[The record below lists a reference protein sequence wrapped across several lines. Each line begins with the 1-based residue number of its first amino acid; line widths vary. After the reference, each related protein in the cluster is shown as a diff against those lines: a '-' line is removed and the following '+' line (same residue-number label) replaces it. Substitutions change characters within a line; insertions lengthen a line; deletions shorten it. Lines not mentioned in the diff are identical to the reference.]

1 MEGKKWYQKV
11 SNWLFIAALLVL
23 IPILITN
30 ISIMFQAN
38 NEKDKV
44 PNIFGYKPF
53 IVLSGSMETEIRVG
67 DMIITKMTDPK
78 TLGKDDVIA
87 FRDHENTVTTHR
99 IIDVIEKDGKKY
111 FVTKG
116 DNNDS
121 QDENLVELNDVEGIY
136 ITRIPGVGNIFNEL
150 AKPSTIIIL
159 ILGITVIFVLLF
171 QISNKKLK
179 EQERKELLEYKNQQK
194 EAKKQIENKQKEEKY
209 KEKQDKYKKE
219 KQDEYKKDQKLIKQQ
234 EFEEYKRK
242 KQEEEQQNEYEKE
255 RQEFLEYKRM
265 KEEEQKLK
273 EQQEFEEYKRMKEQK
288 EYEKER
294 QEFLE
299 YKRMMEEKR
308 KSSNQQNF
316 SKNTNPN
323 KKQNYNKN
331 AKRNNAHKYKN
342 NKKHNN
348 RA

>member
-78 TLGKDDVIA
+78 TLKKDDVIA

-121 QDENLVELNDVEGIY
+121 QDENLVELKDVEGIY
-136 ITRIPGVGNIFNEL
+136 IPRIPGVGNIFNEL
-150 AKPSTIIIL
+150 AKPTTIIIL
-159 ILGITVIFVLLF
+159 FLGVTVIFVLLF
-171 QISNKKLK
+171 QISNKKLRQQQQD
-179 EQERKELLEYKNQQK
+179 EILEYKNNQK
-194 EAKKQIENKQKEEKY
+194 NNFQGKYEEKSIKKEENHKKYKQKPTTIEKNHEKY
-209 KEKQDKYKKE
+209 KQKPTTIEENHEK
-219 KQDEYKKDQKLIKQQ
+219 
-234 EFEEYKRK
+234 
-242 KQEEEQQNEYEKE
+242 
-255 RQEFLEYKRM
+255 EFLEYKRM
-265 KEEEQKLK
+265 KEEQEKLK
-273 EQQEFEEYKRMKEQK
+273 EEQEFLEFKRMKEEQ
-288 EYEKER
+288 ER
-294 QEFLE
+294 KEFLE
-299 YKRMMEEKR
+299 YKRMMEEK
-308 KSSNQQNF
+308 KNNSNPQNF
-316 SKNTNPN
+316 SKNTNHNN

-331 AKRNNAHKYKN
+331 AKRNNAHKHKN
-342 NKKHNN
+342 KNRHNN
-348 RA
+348 RAY

>member
-78 TLGKDDVIA
+78 TLKKDDVIA

-121 QDENLVELNDVEGIY
+121 QDENLVELKDVEGIY

-150 AKPSTIIIL
+150 AKPTTIIIL
-159 ILGITVIFVLLF
+159 FLGVTVIFVLLF
-171 QISNKKLK
+171 QISNKKLRQQQQD
-179 EQERKELLEYKNQQK
+179 EILEYKNNQK
-194 EAKKQIENKQKEEKY
+194 NNFQGKYEEKSIKKEENHKKYKQKPTTIEKNHEKY
-209 KEKQDKYKKE
+209 KQKPTTIEENHEK
-219 KQDEYKKDQKLIKQQ
+219 
-234 EFEEYKRK
+234 
-242 KQEEEQQNEYEKE
+242 
-255 RQEFLEYKRM
+255 EFLEYKRM
-265 KEEEQKLK
+265 KEEQEKLK
-273 EQQEFEEYKRMKEQK
+273 EEQEFLEFKRMKEEQ
-288 EYEKER
+288 ER
-294 QEFLE
+294 KEFLE
-299 YKRMMEEKR
+299 YKRMMEEK
-308 KSSNQQNF
+308 KNNSNPQNF
-316 SKNTNPN
+316 SKNTNHNN

-331 AKRNNAHKYKN
+331 AKRNNAHKHKN
-342 NKKHNN
+342 KNRHNN
-348 RA
+348 RAY